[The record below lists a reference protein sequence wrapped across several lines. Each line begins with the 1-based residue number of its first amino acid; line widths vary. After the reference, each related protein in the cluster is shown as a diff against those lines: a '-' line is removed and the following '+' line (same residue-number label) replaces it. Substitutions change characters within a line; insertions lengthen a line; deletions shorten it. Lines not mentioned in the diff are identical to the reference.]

1 MNEMAKAKI
10 YDSSGGPAGEMELN
24 TKLFAFEPMKYQVYH
39 YVKTHMSNQR
49 QGTQSTKT
57 RAEVRGGGA
66 KPWRQ
71 KGTGR
76 ARAGSNRSPIWEGG
90 GITFGPKPRSYFSA
104 VPKKMKRNALLS
116 MFSEK
121 ASEEKLMV
129 VDLPE
134 LEKPSTGT
142 VHGFIQA
149 LELVDKRVLILDENE
164 LSHIPLSVRNLP
176 KVEYKRAR
184 LVNAYDLIRAEYVL
198 VTRNGMQSIEE
209 VFAK

>member
-1 MNEMAKAKI
+1 MAKAKI
-10 YDSSGGPAGEMELN
+10 YDSNGGSAGEMELN
-24 TKLFAFEPMKYQVYH
+24 TKLFEFEPMKYQVYH

-49 QGTQSTKT
+49 HGTHSTKT
-57 RAEVRGGGA
+57 RGEVRGGGA

-90 GITFGPKPRSYFSA
+90 GITFGPRPRSYYSL

-149 LELVDKRVLILDENE
+149 LELVGKRVLILDENK
-164 LSHIPLSVRNLP
+164 LSHIQLSIRNLP
-176 KVEYKRAR
+176 KVEYKRAC